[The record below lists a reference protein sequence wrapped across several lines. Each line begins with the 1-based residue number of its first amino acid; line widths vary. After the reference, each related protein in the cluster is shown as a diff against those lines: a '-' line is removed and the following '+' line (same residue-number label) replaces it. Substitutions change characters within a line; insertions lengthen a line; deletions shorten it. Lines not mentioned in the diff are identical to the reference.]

1 MEKIARLLKSKNVA
15 AFLVVL
21 GISLTIFFGW
31 RAFHAFRQMPPFPP
45 RPPKPIEDED
55 AIRPWMNLKYISKV
69 YGVPT
74 DYIVEYLN
82 LPPKTNPGHQSL
94 EELNAELAL
103 GTTETGE
110 LFIIQRLNQ
119 AILEFHAHPEFRE
132 KRLIQADMSIHFIAT
147 VAGISQETLFEQL
160 GISSTGNEYK
170 SLDVLSQEQ
179 NYPGGLDAFVQTV
192 QALVDAE
199 KGD

>member
-1 MEKIARLLKSKNVA
+1 MDKIARLLKSKNLA

-21 GISLTIFFGW
+21 GIGLTLFFGW

-45 RPPKPIEDED
+45 RPPKPIEDQD

-74 DYIVEYLN
+74 EYFAEYLG
-82 LPPKTNPGHQSL
+82 LAPKSDKGHQSL
-94 EELNAELAL
+94 EELNEELNL
-103 GTTETGE
+103 GTAENGE
-110 LFIIQRLNQ
+110 LVIIQRLDQ
-119 AILEFHAHPEFRE
+119 AILEFYAHPEFRE
-132 KRLIQADMSIHFIAT
+132 KRIIQPTMSIHFIAAVT
-147 VAGISQETLFEQL
+147 GIPEEHLFEQL
-160 GISSTGNEYK
+160 GIPSSGNEYK

-179 NYPGGLDAFVQTV
+179 NYPGGLEACVQTL
-192 QALVDAE
+192 QTLVNTE